1 MTDTTPPAVWV
12 DGDLLMEAIAAAVWE
27 QCRTDYPSSV
37 VDDPRNIAA
46 VAATV
51 ARTLPAS
58 AVVPAADRAALSA
71 RLWKIAEHHIVAEW
85 ICCEPVQPGHDLCA
99 QGYAALGMV
108 KTLLVDDDPGKA
120 WNPSAPLLDAVLSVL
135 PAPAD
140 RAAVRAEAF
149 DEAAEK
155 LAALPREKAVL
166 AGESAWKDAA
176 GIVRHMAVQ
185 ERRMANGEES
195 AVVDRVAAETPPAE
209 TETVH
214 ACPPDGSGLTPC
226 CGRTPFELPRTDR
239 ISSEADAITCRPS
252 ALAQRCVNCGVSIRQ
267 VSGTLAAWWVHD
279 PDGHTSC
286 HPQQADSPRATP
298 GPAVEAQPGKDTET
312 RCTCVDAGDCFAPA
326 GHYADCP
333 RAETPQPKEA

>member
-51 ARTLPAS
+51 ARTLPAP
-58 AVVPAADRAALSA
+58 AVVPAAGRAALSA

-108 KTLLVDDDPGKA
+108 KTLLVDGDPGRA
-120 WNPSAPLLDAVLSVL
+120 WNPSAPLLDAVLGL

-140 RAAVRAEAF
+140 RAAEEHSALKRAHVAL
-149 DEAAEK
+149 AEQAGRNQ
-155 LAALPREKAVL
+155 AALARVRRLHDALDAETDLTSPDHEITRGAAARKIAAALDGWTDPAEVRRLAV
-166 AGESAWKDAA
+166 
-176 GIVRHMAVQ
+176 
-185 ERRMANGEES
+185 ES

-209 TETVH
+209 TEAQPPLCRWRVETRDGLADQWAPGSPYLSRQQAVERYEALSQHHPAWRDGTPVERRITRETTTYTVEE
-214 ACPPDGSGLTPC
+214 PDGS
-226 CGRTPFELPRTDR
+226 
-239 ISSEADAITCRPS
+239 
-252 ALAQRCVNCGVSIRQ
+252 
-267 VSGTLAAWWVHD
+267 
-279 PDGHTSC
+279 
-286 HPQQADSPRATP
+286 
-298 GPAVEAQPGKDTET
+298 AVVAQPGKDTET
-312 RCTCVDAGDCFAPA
+312 P
-326 GHYADCP
+326 
-333 RAETPQPKEA
+333 